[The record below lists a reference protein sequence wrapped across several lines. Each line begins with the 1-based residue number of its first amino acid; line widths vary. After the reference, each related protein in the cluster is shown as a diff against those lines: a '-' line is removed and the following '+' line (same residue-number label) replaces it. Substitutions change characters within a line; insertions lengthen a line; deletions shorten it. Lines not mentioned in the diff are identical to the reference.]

1 MHLFSFLLMLLGQA
15 DAGTDLVVLSVDA
28 DGFTGNQ
35 GHALARLY
43 LPGMVVTG
51 DPSMTVSASIA
62 GGRAHFEFP
71 PMPSGSYA
79 VVVVHDRND
88 NGRIDHVL
96 GFPSEPLGFSHGF
109 TLSLFSGMPTFEK
122 LCFVLSPRSGTQRV
136 VVR

>member
-1 MHLFSFLLMLLGQA
+1 MHFFSLLLMLVGQA
-15 DAGTDLVVLSVDA
+15 DAGTELVALAVDA
-28 DGFTGNQ
+28 EGFTTPD

-43 LPGMVVTG
+43 RPGMVVTG
-51 DPSMTVSASIA
+51 EPSMTVSASIA
-62 GGRAHFEFP
+62 AGRAHFEFP
-71 PMPSGSYA
+71 PLPSGSYA

-122 LCFVLSPRSGTQRV
+122 LRFLLSPESRTQRV